1 PHDPTRR
8 DVPQLQHDD
17 TPIPLGLGA
26 IFAPTLSDGEREPR
40 VIVFQNGQEV
50 ADGQHGRRIVVPP
63 GEYEVHVGSGAVD
76 QQLAVPVVV
85 EEGKTTVL
93 PPTWAALEVSV
104 VDDKFIPFR
113 GSYELIRMDNRDPIG
128 LGFGA
133 DETLGEVTRVW
144 VLTPG
149 LYKLIRAG
157 GTYRDRTNF
166 ATVRVE
172 GSKLTRFTLVLDT
185 NDLSF
190 KGAGENDPVVGEVQ
204 AMTDE
209 EAAQPWQLRAVLGG
223 SLNFNRNDLAG
234 QAQGWKLSF
243 AVFFDGM
250 ARYASG
256 PHVWLTQISAEEGQ
270 TRVLSQDF
278 FQSDTDRVYLNSV
291 YTYNLLP
298 WFGPYA
304 RVGFETKLLPRYQLL
319 DPPRDV
325 VVLDTNGQQVGTLT
339 AASR

>member
-1 PHDPTRR
+1 
-8 DVPQLQHDD
+8 
-17 TPIPLGLGA
+17 
-26 IFAPTLSDGEREPR
+26 
-40 VIVFQNGQEV
+40 
-50 ADGQHGRRIVVPP
+50 
-63 GEYEVHVGSGAVD
+63 
-76 QQLAVPVVV
+76 
-85 EEGKTTVL
+85 
-93 PPTWAALEVSV
+93 
-104 VDDKFIPFR
+104 
-113 GSYELIRMDNRDPIG
+113 
-128 LGFGA
+128 
-133 DETLGEVTRVW
+133 
-144 VLTPG
+144 
-149 LYKLIRAG
+149 
-157 GTYRDRTNF
+157 
-166 ATVRVE
+166 
-172 GSKLTRFTLVLDT
+172 
-185 NDLSF
+185 
-190 KGAGENDPVVGEVQ
+190 
-204 AMTDE
+204 
-209 EAAQPWQLRAVLGG
+209 
-223 SLNFNRNDLAG
+223 RNDLAG

-339 AASR
+339 AASRIELGSTFAPTQLKQGAGGNFRVLRKSFLELDLRVGLGARQTFAGGLKVYQDATSSTP